1 MLSKRIIYIS
11 QSPLKLIKFQNSS
24 SAAVP
29 DVEEPAQQQPK
40 QIIKL
45 NKENSFPTHF
55 APSRGIG
62 RPIYS
67 LIPGP
72 KGELLADY
80 VLFEET
86 MKRQRVPW
94 LCYYKMT
101 SEERTIYIKH
111 FKAIE
116 ARKLWYKCPF
126 TGFIIDTISKLLF
139 NGRCCGN
146 GCRHCPY
153 QLEGCNEEIKKSLVW
168 NGAYYV

>member
-11 QSPLKLIKFQNSS
+11 QHPLRLIKCALHFSGRNSS
-24 SAAVP
+24 FASVP
-29 DVEEPAQQQPK
+29 EEK
-40 QIIKL
+40 GSLIIKNIL
-45 NKENSFPTHF
+45 IIFLLEISQQKSKQVRIFNKENFFPTHF

-94 LCYYKMT
+94 LCYNKMT
-101 SEERTIYIKH
+101 GEEKTIYIEH

-116 ARKLWYKCPF
+116 ARRLWYFFKSF
-126 TGFIIDTISKLLF
+126 LGFLL
-139 NGRCCGN
+139 
-146 GCRHCPY
+146 Y
-153 QLEGCNEEIKKSLVW
+153 QLIKFFSYIEYNLLDF
-168 NGAYYV
+168 